1 MNFMDVHRNDRIYA
15 RQRAI
20 LPNMSIVITAAT
32 ENDKKPKRRTGLEWR
47 CGDSSGKSC
56 RAGRSLRDCS
66 RSVLVFKD
74 SGEETQCHE

>member
-47 CGDSSGKSC
+47 CGDSSG
-56 RAGRSLRDCS
+56 
-66 RSVLVFKD
+66 
-74 SGEETQCHE
+74 